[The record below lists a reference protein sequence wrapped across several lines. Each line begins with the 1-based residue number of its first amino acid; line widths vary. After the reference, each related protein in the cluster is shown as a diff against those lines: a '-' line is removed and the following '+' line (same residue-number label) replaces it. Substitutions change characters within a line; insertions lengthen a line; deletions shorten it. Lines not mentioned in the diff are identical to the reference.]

1 MKVRYDEETD
11 TLTVIFRNA
20 PVVESDEPKPGVI
33 LDYDQ
38 DGNLTSIEVLDAS
51 RRVDEPT
58 SVTIAT
64 GASDP
69 PSSTTMG

>member
-1 MKVRYDEETD
+1 MKIQYDEETD

-20 PVVESDEPKPGVI
+20 PVVESDEPKPGLI

-38 DGNLTSIEVLDAS
+38 DGNLTSIEVLEAS

-58 SVTIAT
+58 SVTLAT
-64 GASDP
+64 SGLDHD
-69 PSSTTMG
+69 